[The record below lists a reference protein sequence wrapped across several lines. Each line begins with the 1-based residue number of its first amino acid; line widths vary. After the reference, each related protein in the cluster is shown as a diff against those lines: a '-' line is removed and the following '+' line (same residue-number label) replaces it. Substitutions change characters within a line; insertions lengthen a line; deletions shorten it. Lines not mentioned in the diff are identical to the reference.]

1 MFRPVFPSTG
11 LNTVVG
17 SFGGASVGITGSI
30 SVFCCGLGRLTKRG
44 RGFVVSFFVSAVEV
58 TAAVFACAFALCE
71 EAVGGAEAV
80 GEEVVFVGAEAA

>member
-1 MFRPVFPSTG
+1 M
-11 LNTVVG
+11 
-17 SFGGASVGITGSI
+17 
-30 SVFCCGLGRLTKRG
+30 
-44 RGFVVSFFVSAVEV
+44 VSFFVSAVEV